1 MINTLLSLAL
11 GMVPRV
17 AAACPF
23 VGIDC
28 DPTSNLSIFIENTA
42 YILVEI
48 VSGLSV
54 LFVVIGGA
62 FMLMNFGNES
72 TLEKGKKSVFF
83 ALAGFA
89 LALSSQAIIS
99 FVVVQTA
106 GVAPVSPHLEIM
118 RVMIDAML
126 FIFNGVFALMMLF
139 YGFKL
144 VIARGQ
150 QSELDSVK
158 KGLVWTIGGALTI
171 NLAYALVQATV
182 NLGF

>member
-1 MINTLLSLAL
+1 
-11 GMVPRV
+11 
-17 AAACPF
+17 
-23 VGIDC
+23 
-28 DPTSNLSIFIENTA
+28 
-42 YILVEI
+42 
-48 VSGLSV
+48 
-54 LFVVIGGA
+54 
-62 FMLMNFGNES
+62 
-72 TLEKGKKSVFF
+72 
-83 ALAGFA
+83 
-89 LALSSQAIIS
+89 
-99 FVVVQTA
+99 
-106 GVAPVSPHLEIM
+106 
-118 RVMIDAML
+118 L